1 MTADTDLQ
9 SSTSPRLRDV
19 LGYYFPGCE
28 SNTLDPD
35 APAEAA
41 TSWWPDEGRLELA
54 AEIDVVTARLEA
66 LSEDDAGVF
75 LRMQTALPAG
85 RTWIQWLGYL
95 RSHLEEFYPNRRPQT
110 QNADGSRLPRAS
122 RFDDKEAGN
131 HAATDVLRANENV
144 LRAWSAGHDGTW
156 RLHLYADLDRRVG
169 TYLDSAEVQAY
180 RASGDDPA
188 LRPMSYE
195 ATGCVVVMRRDHSTG
210 KPHIATAH
218 PEMSLPPGPRERYPD
233 LPLLFGG
240 YFGQDYTGLDGNRWS
255 AERNLNRSTDAA
267 VRERLAGQLTRLLA
281 EDDETLRRSVEAL
294 GSYVLPKAMRRWVTG
309 LHRRMTCLDW

>member
-1 MTADTDLQ
+1 MLKLMPERA
-9 SSTSPRLRDV
+9 PRLS
-19 LGYYFPGCE
+19 LLTSAYFPGCE
-28 SNTLDPD
+28 AESLDSD
-35 APAEAA
+35 CLAESIAF
-41 TSWWPDEGRLELA
+41 WWPDAGW
-54 AEIDVVTARLEA
+54 AEFASQVDEVLGVIETMDEA
-66 LSEDDAGVF
+66 GAGSY
-75 LRMQTALPAG
+75 LRMHTALPAG
-85 RTWIQWLGYL
+85 ATWASWLRYL
-95 RSHLEEFYPNRRPQT
+95 RSHLEEFNPRRKPQT
-110 QNADGSRLPRAS
+110 IVTDGHVLPRAS

-156 RLHLYADLDRRVG
+156 RLHLYADLDRSVG

-188 LRPMSYE
+188 LRPTSHE

-255 AERNLNRSTDAA
+255 AERNINRSTDAA
-267 VRERLAGQLTRLLA
+267 VRERLAEQLTRLLA
-281 EDDETLRRSVEAL
+281 EDDETLRTSVEAL

-309 LHRRMTCLDW
+309 LHRRMTCLAW